1 VDLTRAGAMNI
12 LDLILDAGFLA
23 AAIRLTVPLLL
34 GTLGEMICERSGV
47 VNLGIEG
54 MMLAGAF
61 VGFLAASVFGSLWF
75 GVFAAVLVGGV
86 LGFVLAVLVVHLR
99 IDQTV
104 AGIGMTM
111 AITGLVYFT
120 YRLVYF
126 ESTMPSIKGFAT
138 IPIPLLSKIPI
149 VGDALFNQ
157 YALTYLAYLVIPAC
171 ALFLSRTPAGLSLRT
186 VGENPEAAAGSAI
199 KVMPVRTI
207 ALMVAGG
214 FAALAGAY
222 LSLAIFGSFTFGVIS
237 GRGWICLALVVLGRW
252 NPVGCTL
259 AALLF
264 GGVDAFQLRMQ
275 TSGESQI
282 PFSVFVALP
291 YIATLVAMIVSSRR
305 ASAPKSLM
313 HPYDPEER

>member
-1 VDLTRAGAMNI
+1 MGLARAGAMNI
-12 LDLILDAGFLA
+12 LELIFDAGFLA

-34 GTLGEMICERSGV
+34 GTLGEMISERSGV
-47 VNLGIEG
+47 INLGIEG

-61 VGFLAASVFGSLWF
+61 ASFLTASAIGSLWL
-75 GVFAAVLVGGV
+75 GVFAAVLLGGF

-111 AITGLVYFT
+111 TITGLVYFT
-120 YRLVYF
+120 YRLVYS
-126 ESTMPSIKGFAT
+126 ESTVPHIEGFT
-138 IPIPLLSKIPI
+138 TVPIPLLSKIPLL
-149 VGDALFNQ
+149 GEALFNQ
-157 YALTYLAYLVIPAC
+157 YALTYLASLLIPAL

-186 VGENPEAAAGSAI
+186 VGEKPEAAAGSAI
-199 KVMPVRTI
+199 KVMRTRTI
-207 ALMVAGG
+207 ALMIAGA

-222 LSLAIFGSFTFGVIS
+222 LNLAVFGSFTFGVIS

-252 NPVGCTL
+252 NPVGCAL

-275 TSGESQI
+275 TSGASQI

-291 YIATLVAMIVSSRR
+291 YIATLVAMIFSSRR
-305 ASAPKSLM
+305 ALAPESLM
-313 HPYDPEER
+313 RPYDPEER